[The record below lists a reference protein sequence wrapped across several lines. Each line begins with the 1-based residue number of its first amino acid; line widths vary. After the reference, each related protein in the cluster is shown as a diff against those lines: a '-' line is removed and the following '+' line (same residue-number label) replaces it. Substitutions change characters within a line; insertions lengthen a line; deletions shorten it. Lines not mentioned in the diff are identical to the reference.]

1 MKKLAEDCQVPH
13 QLESLQGSH
22 RDGNNLKFSYL
33 PKSEQK
39 QMNWLQVIFFLCIF
53 NSSIIKFVFQQ
64 LFVYLSLNII
74 RKKTKYLPLIKHVY
88 YVLFLAVSRPSQ
100 IYEDLSSDEEGIETD
115 SIPRR
120 SPRKHQDSRP
130 KDSSPTQRRR
140 MTALPPLESDDSERA
155 VHGRSPS
162 TPTASGYPMPP
173 ESEFFVVKFLIFF
186 C

>member
-1 MKKLAEDCQVPH
+1 MMKKLAEDCKVPH
-13 QLESLQGSH
+13 QLESLPGSH

-33 PKSEQK
+33 SKSEQK
-39 QMNWLQVIFFLCIF
+39 QMNWLQVIFLCIF

-130 KDSSPTQRRR
+130 KDSSPTQRRW

-155 VHGRSPS
+155 VHGRRPS
-162 TPTASGYPMPP
+162 TPTASGQCQQRV
-173 ESEFFVVKFLIFF
+173 SFL
-186 C
+186 